1 MLMLILFP
9 IRVFS
14 GNLSKVN
21 DVEEIANSNK
31 IEEDV
36 GLRGFANKLFDQ
48 FKYFI
53 SEDFN
58 DRIVKEVYLEYN

>member
-1 MLMLILFP
+1 MLILFP

-58 DRIVKEVYLEYN
+58 E

>member
-1 MLMLILFP
+1 MLILFP

-36 GLRGFANKLFDQ
+36 GLLSL
-48 FKYFI
+48 I
-53 SEDFN
+53 H
-58 DRIVKEVYLEYN
+58 I